1 MNRKILFIFGTLL
14 CSIIAMQAQSLSG
27 TVYRD
32 DSKETLGGA
41 QVTVSDIRKT
51 TLTDSEGIFLF
62 SHIPEGTYEVSVSY
76 IGMTP
81 QTKTVTLSGK
91 STERISFYLTEDA
104 QSLSEIT
111 VTAPGDRKEVKEIKR
126 SGVPVTVID
135 GSSFSGR
142 GTSIEDVLNHQV
154 GVKLRNTGGVGD
166 ESKVNVRGLEGN
178 RVQIYV
184 NGMPLNT
191 PDGSFSINDLPLQ
204 FIDRV
209 EIYKGIVPPEFGG
222 DGLGG
227 AINIVTIEP
236 SGGYMDVAYSLKSY
250 QVHDGTVTWKQYLPK
265 QQMYFTLYGSGLSAK
280 NDYTMVS
287 PFVDGL
293 KIKRDH
299 NAYRNF
305 ALVTSLSVENRY
317 FDEAEVELMLYK
329 TYRQIQGV
337 ASNIRHARSE
347 VTTMGIS
354 PTLEKQHFLVDRLDL
369 KFSGIAANYI
379 SCLNDTSSYVYDF
392 YGNKLPNSGGG
403 EIGSVPNLSDDRIQ
417 DYRYNLN
424 LKYALSPAMSLNL
437 NNNFSLVH
445 TEFRDTVADQYMK
458 TDFTGE
464 ASSLTG
470 VIISFSVSNKWLHEK
485 LTSVLTAR
493 NYFYALS
500 GKMVNT
506 FYGTTLTPEE
516 LDRQDTYWGYSAAFK
531 YDFAPHWLMK
541 AAYEHNYRLPK
552 KEEVL
557 GDRASIVPNA
567 KLNPEQA
574 DNYNFGVI
582 FDRYYS

>member
-191 PDGSFSINDLPLQ
+191 PDGSFSINDLP
-204 FIDRV
+204 
-209 EIYKGIVPPEFGG
+209 
-222 DGLGG
+222 
-227 AINIVTIEP
+227 
-236 SGGYMDVAYSLKSY
+236 
-250 QVHDGTVTWKQYLPK
+250 
-265 QQMYFTLYGSGLSAK
+265 
-280 NDYTMVS
+280 
-287 PFVDGL
+287 
-293 KIKRDH
+293 
-299 NAYRNF
+299 
-305 ALVTSLSVENRY
+305 
-317 FDEAEVELMLYK
+317 
-329 TYRQIQGV
+329 
-337 ASNIRHARSE
+337 
-347 VTTMGIS
+347 
-354 PTLEKQHFLVDRLDL
+354 
-369 KFSGIAANYI
+369 
-379 SCLNDTSSYVYDF
+379 
-392 YGNKLPNSGGG
+392 
-403 EIGSVPNLSDDRIQ
+403 
-417 DYRYNLN
+417 
-424 LKYALSPAMSLNL
+424 
-437 NNNFSLVH
+437 
-445 TEFRDTVADQYMK
+445 
-458 TDFTGE
+458 
-464 ASSLTG
+464 
-470 VIISFSVSNKWLHEK
+470 
-485 LTSVLTAR
+485 
-493 NYFYALS
+493 
-500 GKMVNT
+500 
-506 FYGTTLTPEE
+506 
-516 LDRQDTYWGYSAAFK
+516 
-531 YDFAPHWLMK
+531 
-541 AAYEHNYRLPK
+541 
-552 KEEVL
+552 
-557 GDRASIVPNA
+557 
-567 KLNPEQA
+567 
-574 DNYNFGVI
+574 
-582 FDRYYS
+582 